1 MSFVCTDTSREE
13 VEESDESDSDEE
25 EGCLLLP
32 EDVSSDLEFLLAL
45 IRQCTFVSLVQF
57 ANMPLLYLLAQL
69 GYTHCA
75 YLVVVLGM
83 LGSGAYQFWLR
94 DQILIWLQKH
104 KYWQMH
110 VASVQQLLQPSCIPC
125 LSVSSMAFLRGIYE
139 AIDPPMDALTAG
151 NSQQMHPGI
160 CGSRYSAKVE
170 EAFEA
175 SWRGAPVVGQIIPS
189 LGLPGVL
196 TLILCVASFCQV
208 YKLWSESRRLRLRID
223 TWDPSDGHEP
233 KRRWQIWIRMSHLT
247 DVGGLM
253 LLHHLF
259 KELVL
264 IEVESS
270 PDIWPIADRNA
281 SFEVKIF
288 AESVPSLWFQISLFC
303 LTFSDASFNNWLLT
317 LISICTGTMTILHFL
332 YLQTRVMLQLHR
344 IGELWQIKETAL
356 IIAYVAT
363 LTSWVMC
370 MVRLPGAWICPS
382 HILNESGCVN

>member
-1 MSFVCTDTSREE
+1 MERFVMPFMERF
-13 VEESDESDSDEE
+13 
-25 EGCLLLP
+25 
-32 EDVSSDLEFLLAL
+32 DV
-45 IRQCTFVSLVQF
+45 
-57 ANMPLLYLLAQL
+57 
-69 GYTHCA
+69 
-75 YLVVVLGM
+75 
-83 LGSGAYQFWLR
+83 
-94 DQILIWLQKH
+94 
-104 KYWQMH
+104 
-110 VASVQQLLQPSCIPC
+110 
-125 LSVSSMAFLRGIYE
+125 
-139 AIDPPMDALTAG
+139 
-151 NSQQMHPGI
+151 
-160 CGSRYSAKVE
+160 RYSAKVE
-170 EAFEA
+170 DSRLPVETSGVGLTDSDEKTPKTMRNELDNVTSQSHCNHKPTRYVQNTNTHTHTHTQEAFEA

-208 YKLWSESRRLRLRID
+208 YKLLGPIARPKRRMEAFGPRAQRRRLWSESRRLRLRID